1 MRHQTFDERLNAER
15 ALIAA
20 AMENTPP
27 SPRRKL
33 LELMVQQIDAALLMR
48 GWAST
53 RAHGHTDVGPVRPP
67 DSD

>member
-1 MRHQTFDERLNAER
+1 MRHQTFDERLNAEK

-20 AMENTPP
+20 AVENTPP

-33 LELMVQQIDAALLMR
+33 LELMARQIDAALLRR

-53 RAHGHTDVGPVRPP
+53 RAHGHADVGPVRSPTGE
-67 DSD
+67 